1 MEEERRNTTYE
12 DEKFPGLVG
21 IDEDEDEQ
29 RTSSTQ
35 LVKCEQIA
43 EAATTQ
49 LQEAN
54 EAMRAATKAAKAA
67 TETAQRMEREMNAW
81 KEFMMKKF
89 DSSTFVSHSHHY
101 DDDLDDQSL
110 DED

>member
-35 LVKCEQIA
+35 VTLNLLLLI
-43 EAATTQ
+43 
-49 LQEAN
+49 LS
-54 EAMRAATKAAKAA
+54 
-67 TETAQRMEREMNAW
+67 
-81 KEFMMKKF
+81 
-89 DSSTFVSHSHHY
+89 DSLFFFSNLF
-101 DDDLDDQSL
+101 SL
-110 DED
+110 